1 MRRLIEEGEIAG
13 SVGIARAAALE
24 SFERPYHCIVATR
37 ILKRLNDDAGLKA
50 VAAHSLAHVDK
61 LGAELAP
68 ALAVELFPNYFSV
81 DDLLAIIALSTPR
94 SEEHTSELQSLM
106 RISYAVFCLK
116 KKKHNTHNQRLTTN
130 VKEKQVNMQH
140 ESQ

>member
-1 MRRLIEEGEIAG
+1 MFAEQDLAPAINAAVAANDRPDFRFEMLRLIEEGEIAG

-68 ALAVELFPNYFSV
+68 ALAVELSPNYFSV

-94 SEEHTSELQSLM
+94 
-106 RISYAVFCLK
+106 
-116 KKKHNTHNQRLTTN
+116 
-130 VKEKQVNMQH
+130 
-140 ESQ
+140 

>member
-68 ALAVELFPNYFSV
+68 ALAVELFPNNFSV
-81 DDLLAIIALSTPR
+81 DDLLAIIALTTPGR
-94 SEEHTSELQSLM
+94 QNQQSEQTL
-106 RISYAVFCLK
+106 VGK
-116 KKKHNTHNQRLTTN
+116 KCGNKCKTRCAPNN
-130 VKEKQVNMQH
+130 
-140 ESQ
+140 